1 MTSPST
7 PVTDTELH
15 YCANHPDRETSLR
28 CNRCGKYICVKCARR
43 MATGYRCPECVN
55 QQQQV
60 FETALWYDYVI
71 AGVVTFVL
79 SAIAGALVSFL
90 GFFVIILAPI
100 VGGVLAQVV
109 MFAVRRRRSK
119 YLPWVAA
126 GAAALGGLTICAYSV
141 LPLVFA
147 LAFGGFG
154 DRGGGLALGGLLG
167 AIWPILY
174 VVLCPSTL
182 YYSLRG
188 IRIN

>member
-1 MTSPST
+1 MTT
-7 PVTDTELH
+7 PTPLTPAVTDSDIH

-43 MATGYRCPECVN
+43 TPIGYRCKDCVT
-55 QQQQV
+55 QQQQI

-71 AGVVTFVL
+71 AGVLCFAL

-90 GFFVIILAPI
+90 GFFVIILAPV

-109 MFAVRRRRSK
+109 TFAVRKRRSK

-126 GAAALGGLTICAYSV
+126 GAAALGGLAICSFSAF
-141 LPLVFA
+141 PLVFA
-147 LAFGGFG
+147 LL
-154 DRGGGLALGGLLG
+154 GGGLGGRGLLG
-167 AIWPILY
+167 LLSALWPLIY
-174 VVLCPSTL
+174 TALCTSTL
-182 YYSLRG
+182 FYSLRG